1 MDKERRVAVTGLGA
15 ITPLGNSVS
24 ETWEALKAGKNGI
37 GEITAFDTEK
47 FKAKLADIVNAQ
59 RNIIESAINGDIDN
73 ENSISDKINELID
86 AGNGEKL
93 ENWNGVILRRPDPQA
108 IWPVENIDE
117 IWKNPDGFYHRS
129 SQGGGCYLGC

>member
-47 FKAKLADIVNAQ
+47 FKAKLAAEVKGFRPEDYLEVN
-59 RNIIESAINGDIDN
+59 D
-73 ENSISDKINELID
+73 
-86 AGNGEKL
+86 
-93 ENWNGVILRRPDPQA
+93 ILRTDRYAQFAAAAAQQA
-108 IWPVENIDE
+108 
-117 IWKNPDGFYHRS
+117 
-129 SQGGGCYLGC
+129 LTAL